1 MFIPMEKRKEKSEL
15 EIKYATRAEKS
26 NDLIIRELLSNV
38 LQILL
43 KANWA
48 TQEQVDEL
56 LYKIYN
62 Y

>member
-1 MFIPMEKRKEKSEL
+1 MKESWVK
-15 EIKYATRAEKS
+15 INYTQRADKPNE
-26 NDLIIRELLSNV
+26 LIIRELLSNI

-43 KANWA
+43 KEHGA
-48 TQEQVDEL
+48 TQEQVDEI

>member
-1 MFIPMEKRKEKSEL
+1 MGKESWIK
-15 EIKYATRAEKS
+15 IKYGKKAEKP
-26 NDLIIRELLSNV
+26 NELIIRELLSNI

-43 KANWA
+43 KSHWA
-48 TQEQVDEL
+48 TQEQVDEI